1 MKAMILAAGRGERMR
16 PLTDKTPKALLR
28 AGGQCL
34 IEYHLKALATAG
46 ITDIV
51 INYAYLGE
59 QFPERLGEGE
69 RYGVSISY
77 SPEGETGLETGGGI
91 FNALP
96 LLGDSAFIVI
106 NGDIWTD
113 YAFTSITEPEGLAHL
128 VMVNNP
134 EHNPEGDFA
143 LQEKQ
148 VQAEGKNRYTFSGIG
163 IYRPELFANCEAG
176 SFKLAPLLKE
186 AIQKQQV
193 TGEHFTGQWI
203 DVGTPE
209 RLQSLDKMLTA
220 REGN

>member
-28 AGGQCL
+28 VGGQCL
-34 IEYHLKALATAG
+34 IEYHLKALADAG

-51 INYAYLGE
+51 INYAHLGE
-59 QFPERLGEGE
+59 QFPKKLGEGD

-91 FNALP
+91 FKALP
-96 LLGDSAFIVI
+96 LLGDSAFVVI

-113 YAFTSITEPEGLAHL
+113 YSFTSITEPEGLAHL

-143 LQEKQ
+143 LQEKH
-148 VQAEGKNRYTFSGIG
+148 VQAEGDNQYTFSGIG
-163 IYRPELFANCEAG
+163 IYRPELFAGCEAG
-176 SFKLAPLLKE
+176 AFKLAPLLKD
-186 AIQKQQV
+186 AMQKQQV